1 MTMTSHLEISPDVST
16 KPDDVEVN
24 PEHTVELETNGRELA
39 IYPARSGYELETE
52 LEYLSNRAVEP
63 NIFFTGRFLAPAMPR
78 LDNRS
83 VQLMVMR
90 DRAEGSDRLRLVL
103 PFSIENPGFGIGASI
118 IRVWANE
125 FGPLGTPL
133 VDSENAVDIITD
145 FIHGMSDPSLKLPSI
160 IVLPDIRLD
169 STFATMLRGV
179 ALSNNLPLMET
190 NKYERPMLDSD
201 IDAPEYIE
209 QSISKHHVRE
219 LNRQRRRIA
228 DLGRIDFEIARRPN
242 DIRDALEEFLH
253 LENLGWKGRKRTSL
267 VADRHRAAFARE
279 AINNLAEV
287 DRVRIHSLKLE
298 GKTIA
303 SLIVFIMGGDA
314 YTWKTTYDEEYA
326 KYSPGKLLMQE
337 VTEWQL
343 DDFNIVKTDSCARPD
358 HPIMARFW
366 QERCSMGTLV
376 VGLNNNSDRDVR
388 QVTKQLHIYNN
399 SKNMARK
406 LRDKVRAMARNK

>member
-1 MTMTSHLEISPDVST
+1 MMTTQLEISPDVPA
-16 KPDDVEVN
+16 KPDQVEAS
-24 PEHTVELETNGRELA
+24 PDHTVELKTLGRELS

-52 LEYLSNRAVEP
+52 LEFLSNRAVEP
-63 NIFFTGRFLAPAMPR
+63 NIFFTGHFLAPAMPR

-83 VQLMVMR
+83 VQLMIMR
-90 DRAEGSDRLRLVL
+90 DRAKGKDRLRLVL
-103 PFSIENPGFGIGASI
+103 PFSIENPGFGIGAPI

-133 VDSENAVDIITD
+133 VDSENAVDTITD
-145 FIHGMSDPSLKLPSI
+145 FIQGMGDPSLKLPSV

-190 NKYERPMLDSD
+190 NKYERPMLDSE
-201 IDAPEYIE
+201 IDAPDYIE
-209 QSISKHHVRE
+209 QAISKHHVRE

-228 DLGRIDFEIARRPN
+228 DLGRLDFEIARQPN
-242 DIRDALEEFLH
+242 DVRSALEEFLH
-253 LENLGWKGRKRTSL
+253 LENQGWKGRKRTSL

-287 DRVRIHSLKLE
+287 DRVRIHSLNLD

-343 DDFNIVKTDSCARPD
+343 DDFNIIKTDSCARPD
-358 HPIMARFW
+358 HPIMSRFW

-376 VGLNNNSDRDVR
+376 VGLHANSDRDVR

-399 SKNMARK
+399 SKNIARK
-406 LRDKVRAMARNK
+406 LRDKVRAIARNK